1 MLSQESGRKKILV
14 LISDGE
20 SDLGGSV
27 TGRELEMS
35 EDDLAFAAEACHNAD
50 IPVYTIDFGKIDGS
64 MQVLETISQRSYFM
78 EKTLLQYKKW
88 NENGYS
94 NCTESDTL
102 MFKVESREY
111 YEVGS
116 GVMYRNA
123 QLYIDLIVSLELAE
137 NLLRRHM
144 YGIRFYPVRRRSGDG
159 TL

>member
-1 MLSQESGRKKILV
+1 MIDNLSGGKETGALLVQYDETDWEFLTRLASRFNGSILPA
-14 LISDGE
+14 GE
-20 SDLGGSV
+20 FGAPKLFFGAVKEKHMGELGQ
-27 TGRELEMS
+27 
-35 EDDLAFAAEACHNAD
+35 
-50 IPVYTIDFGKIDGS
+50 Y
-64 MQVLETISQRSYFM
+64 SYSM

-88 NENGYS
+88 NENGYADYM
-94 NCTESDTL
+94 ESDSL

-144 YGIRFYPVRRRSGDG
+144 YGIQFYPVRRRSGDG

>member
-111 YEVGS
+111 YEVGFG
-116 GVMYRNA
+116 GVWG
-123 QLYIDLIVSLELAE
+123 
-137 NLLRRHM
+137 LLLFLF
-144 YGIRFYPVRRRSGDG
+144 IQ
-159 TL
+159 